1 MANVNIISR
10 DNREDTE
17 LLDPDL
23 ELDNNRDDIYCGMD
37 GDKNERQLENFEE
50 DVVKTAS
57 ARLQF
62 HSDEEAS
69 AQEWL
74 DEDTDDTDM
83 QGNISTDAEE
93 DTFED
98 IAKYGIIQVAG
109 DDRVGRKLILFF
121 CSNLPS
127 SKEYNQTRLLGFLQ
141 YTLNQYVENDYTLV
155 VFQYGLTQS
164 NRPSLKWLVQ
174 AYRELERKYKK
185 NLKALYFVHPSYM
198 LRILMGIFKPIVSSK
213 FRQKIDYVYFLHDL
227 EHILPMKSI
236 KIPPIVRQHD
246 DRELV
251 RHGKKPAVSTNTD
264 GPVKEYPQTQQFNV
278 PLEFLKKQCN
288 GDPIPKVV
296 RQCVTHLRQNAL
308 DVEGVFRRCP
318 NAQIVKEVHQQFNNG
333 EKVDFNELRDVHI
346 PALILKTFFREL
358 PEPIMTFKLYNDIMK
373 VHDTPDEDVRIEMCR
388 KLVSEQLPDDN
399 YMILDYLMK
408 LLVEVSNNCEVNK
421 MSQPN
426 IGVVFGPNLVWSDEE
441 TTSLVSLTSI
451 NVFTT
456 TLLYHYTEIFTRN
469 LEEYVPDN
477 AVLVKQDYTETDA

>member
-23 ELDNNRDDIYCGMD
+23 ESDNGGDDMYSVGMD
-37 GDKNERQLENFEE
+37 GDNKNERQLENYEE
-50 DVVKTAS
+50 DIVKTAS

-83 QGNISTDAEE
+83 QGNVSTDVEE
-93 DTFED
+93 DMFED
-98 IAKYGIIQVAG
+98 IAKYGIIQVGG

-127 SKEYNQTRLLGFLQ
+127 NKEYNQTRLLGFLQ

-198 LRILMGIFKPIVSSK
+198 LRILLGIFKPIVSSK
-213 FRQKIDYVYFLHDL
+213 FRQKINYIYFLHDL
-227 EHILPMKSI
+227 EEILPMKSI
-236 KIPPIVRQHD
+236 EIP
-246 DRELV
+246 LV
-251 RHGKKPAVSTNTD
+251 
-264 GPVKEYPQTQQFNV
+264 VKEY
-278 PLEFLKKQCN
+278 LREQCN

-296 RQCVTHLRQNAL
+296 RQCVNHLRQNAL
-308 DVEGVFRRCP
+308 EVEGVFRRCP
-318 NAQIVKEVHQQFNNG
+318 NAQIVTEVHRKFNAG
-333 EKVDFNELRDVHI
+333 EEVDFNELMDVHI

-358 PEPIMTFKLYNDIMK
+358 PEPIMTFKLYDDIIK
-373 VHDTPDEDVRIEMCR
+373 VHDTPDEEVRIEMCR
-388 KLVSEQLPDDN
+388 KLISEQLPDAN
-399 YMILDYLMK
+399 YVILDYLMK
-408 LLVEVSNNCEVNK
+408 LLVEVTKNSDKNK
-421 MSQPN
+421 MSAPN
-426 IGVVFGPNLVWSDEE
+426 VGVVFGPNLVWSNEE

-456 TLLYHYTEIFTRN
+456 TLLYHYPDIFTRDI
-469 LEEYVPDN
+469 EEYVPDN
-477 AVLVKQDYTETDA
+477 AVLVKQDYRETDA